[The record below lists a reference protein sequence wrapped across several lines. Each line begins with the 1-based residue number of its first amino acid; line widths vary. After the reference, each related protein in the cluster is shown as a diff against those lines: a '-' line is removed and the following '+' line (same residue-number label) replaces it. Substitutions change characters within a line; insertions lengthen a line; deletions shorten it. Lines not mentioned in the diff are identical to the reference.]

1 MKVEKDKVVSIDY
14 KLTNNKNETVDSSE
28 GREPLAYLH
37 GNGNLISG
45 LEKALD
51 GKTSGDKLTV
61 SIPPEEG
68 YGLRDDSKRIDI
80 PREVFKGVD
89 EVKPGMQFQA
99 RNKGGA
105 VELLTVVVVAGDKV
119 TIDANHP
126 LAGETLNFD
135 VTVRDIREA
144 TAEELAHGHVHG
156 AGGHHH

>member
-1 MKVEKDKVVSIDY
+1 MKIEKNKVVSIDY
-14 KLTNNKNETVDSSE
+14 KLTNDKNETVDSSE

-37 GNGNLISG
+37 GNGNLIAG

-51 GKTSGDKLTV
+51 GKISGDKLTV

-68 YGLRDDSKRIDI
+68 YGLRDDAKLIEI

-99 RNKGGA
+99 RNKEGA
-105 VELLTVVVVAGDKV
+105 VELLTVLAVAGDKV

-135 VTVRDIREA
+135 VTVRDVREA
-144 TAEELAHGHVHG
+144 TAEELAHGHVPG